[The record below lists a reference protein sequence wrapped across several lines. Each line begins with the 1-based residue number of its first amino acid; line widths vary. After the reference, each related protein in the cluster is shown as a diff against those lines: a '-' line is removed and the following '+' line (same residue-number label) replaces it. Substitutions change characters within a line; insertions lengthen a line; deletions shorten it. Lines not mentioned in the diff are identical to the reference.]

1 MFILITAE
9 CEVIGSE
16 TKVETFATKQDA
28 HDAMVADAFA
38 RMTDAGIP
46 HDEFDVYVDKIG
58 DDGGFIVDVVG
69 WQIREIQTKERK
81 LNPNVAETVSY
92 ECKDDPTFDKG
103 VLMHQATVRWNSGKS
118 FDEHAPERIGL
129 RVGGKLYEYKAI

>member
-9 CEVIGSE
+9 CEVISCE
-16 TKVETFATKQDA
+16 TRVDLFETKQDA
-28 HDAMVADAFA
+28 YDAMVRDAKLRA
-38 RMTDAGIP
+38 EYAGLKG
-46 HDEFDVYVDKIG
+46 HFDEWVDHI
-58 DDGGFIVDVVG
+58 DEDGGFIEDVVG
-69 WQIREIQTKERK
+69 WQIREIPTSKRH

-92 ECKDDPTFDKG
+92 ECRDDSPFQKD
-103 VLMHQATVRWNSGKS
+103 VLVHQATVRWNSGKS